1 VPQVYRKIERD
12 LHDKKREMSNVID
25 ITNLAREA
33 RDQARNEIAALRAQ
47 NDKEQ
52 TTFDAEFREVGDDA
66 CCGCCITGSSRP
78 PILLSTGGPPHRGGP
93 QGPRR
98 RPACRS

>member
-1 VPQVYRKIERD
+1 MYRKIERD

-52 TTFDAEFREVGDDA
+52 TTFDAEFREVGGA
-66 CCGCCITGSSRP
+66 CHGCCVDCCPADP
-78 PILLSTGGPPHRGGP
+78 PPVLHV
-93 QGPRR
+93 
-98 RPACRS
+98 